1 MAINILSTKTKDI
14 KMVFKQI
21 GKTKSVKGQN
31 NLTVSRGNGSPA
43 RKKRMGDK
51 YMTLRG
57 SKRLAVQGLE
67 MKTSAD
73 RDIYKA
79 VKKVL

>member
-1 MAINILSTKTKDI
+1 
-14 KMVFKQI
+14 
-21 GKTKSVKGQN
+21 
-31 NLTVSRGNGSPA
+31 
-43 RKKRMGDK
+43 MGDK

-79 VKKVL
+79 VKKVGVPALALEL

>member
-1 MAINILSTKTKDI
+1 
-14 KMVFKQI
+14 MVFKQI